1 MESIKSQTELKKNN
15 QHTMR
20 AEKTVDVGALVAG
33 VAHDLNNSLSG
44 ILGIPELLLMQLP
57 EDSPQRKPMLIL
69 QESGKRAVELV
80 QDLLTLVRMEGVAKE
95 VVDLNDVVS
104 EYLKSPEHEK
114 LKSHHPLIEVK
125 TDLEANLLNVHGSLF
140 HLSRTVMNLV
150 SNAVE
155 TMPEGGKIFI
165 STGNRNIDM
174 PINGYESVEEGEY
187 VAIAVSDTGT
197 EISSEDMKRI

>member
-1 MESIKSQTELKKNN
+1 
-15 QHTMR
+15 
-20 AEKTVDVGALVAG
+20 
-33 VAHDLNNSLSG
+33 
-44 ILGIPELLLMQLP
+44 
-57 EDSPQRKPMLIL
+57 
-69 QESGKRAVELV
+69 
-80 QDLLTLVRMEGVAKE
+80 
-95 VVDLNDVVS
+95 
-104 EYLKSPEHEK
+104 
-114 LKSHHPLIEVK
+114 
-125 TDLEANLLNVHGSLF
+125 
-140 HLSRTVMNLV
+140 MNLV